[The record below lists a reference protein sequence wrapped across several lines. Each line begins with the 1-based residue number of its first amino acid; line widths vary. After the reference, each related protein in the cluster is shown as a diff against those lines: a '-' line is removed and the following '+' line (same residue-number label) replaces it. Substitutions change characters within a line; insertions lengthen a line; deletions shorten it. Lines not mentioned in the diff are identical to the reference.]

1 MDIQTSLSIGK
12 MLNDAAFAFVGATVA
27 TAVADKLIDEAEA
40 AWSVEQETARSR
52 KRLKLAMARR
62 GTL

>member
-12 MLNDAAFAFVGATVA
+12 MLNDAAFAFVGATVV
-27 TAVADKLIDEAEA
+27 TAIADEVFDAVEDAWFAEQTA
-40 AWSVEQETARSR
+40 AQSR
-52 KRLKLAMARR
+52 KRLMVAMAQR